1 MVCILLIVVT
11 TDSHSLCMLYSAVP
25 GEPPLNVTAVNSSS
39 TSILVI
45 WEPPGKEVIFGILR
59 EFEIR
64 YYITSQP
71 DNTSSHIIPATH
83 EMFNITELLEFTN
96 YSIEIS
102 AITIGNGPFSE
113 PVTVITDED
122 SKR

>member
-1 MVCILLIVVT
+1 
-11 TDSHSLCMLYSAVP
+11 MLNSAVP

-39 TSILVI
+39 TSILVT
-45 WEPPGKEVIFGILR
+45 WDSPREEVIFGILR
-59 EFEIR
+59 AFEIR

-71 DNTSSHIIPATH
+71 DNTSSHIIPARH
-83 EMFNITELLEFTN
+83 RMFNITELLEFTN
-96 YSIEIS
+96 YSVEVS

-113 PVTVITDED
+113 PVIVITDED